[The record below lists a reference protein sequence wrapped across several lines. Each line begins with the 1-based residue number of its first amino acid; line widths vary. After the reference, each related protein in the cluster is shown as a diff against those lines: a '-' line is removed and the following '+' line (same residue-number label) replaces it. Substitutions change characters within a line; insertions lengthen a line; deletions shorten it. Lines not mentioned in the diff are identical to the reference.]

1 MLPAAGEPGVCNGRV
16 FGGNSRLFERNAAD
30 PRILSV
36 CAQLAWRPLDFWLS
50 DPAFSDVPVLA
61 MDAAF
66 GLMTWK

>member
-1 MLPAAGEPGVCNGRV
+1 MLPAAGELGVSNGRV
-16 FGGNSRLFERNAAD
+16 FGGNSRSFEQDAAD
-30 PRILSV
+30 PRIPSV
-36 CAQLAWRPLDFWLS
+36 CAQLAWRSLDLWLF